1 MRRIVLVL
9 VLVVVLVIAGYT
21 LLRPKG
27 AKARPKSR
35 TALADTS
42 EYGGSTATGAKAVR
56 TAGSRSARS
65 TGRVAGNLKAST
77 KEERRAKAKQIKDAE
92 RARKRE
98 LKRAEREKKRL
109 LKKSARARRGRSTRK
124 GEGMYVLKAVVVTG
138 SDNYALVD
146 ARKVQVGDFVLGR
159 KIVGISPDRIEIEAF
174 GKRSTVRVG
183 ESLLPSSYAPTRT
196 KRR

>member
-9 VLVVVLVIAGYT
+9 VLAVVLVIAGYM

-27 AKARPKSR
+27 PKARPKSSN
-35 TALADTS
+35 ALADSS
-42 EYGGSTATGAKAVR
+42 EYGGSTAPGTRAVR
-56 TAGSRSARS
+56 TVGPRSAKS
-65 TGRVAGNLKAST
+65 TGKVAGNLKAST
-77 KEERRAKAKQIKDAE
+77 AAERRAKSKQIKAAE
-92 RARKRE
+92 RARKKE

-109 LKKSARARRGRSTRK
+109 LKKAARTRRGRSNRK

-138 SDNYALVD
+138 SQNYALVD

-174 GKRSTVRVG
+174 GKHSTVRVG
-183 ESLLPSSYAPTRT
+183 ESLMPSGYAPTR
-196 KRR
+196 